1 MKITRIDADRKKA
14 VNEAAEQAKQGE
26 IERQKET
33 ERLQQEEQAKLEAN
47 KQRIGK
53 IRREAKEFL
62 MDYVGKS
69 TAKKIVL
76 VISNGDI
83 INVTINY

>member
-1 MKITRIDADRKKA
+1 MNITRTDADRKKA
-14 VNEAAEQAKQGE
+14 VKEAAEQAKQAE

-62 MDYVGKS
+62 MSYVGKS